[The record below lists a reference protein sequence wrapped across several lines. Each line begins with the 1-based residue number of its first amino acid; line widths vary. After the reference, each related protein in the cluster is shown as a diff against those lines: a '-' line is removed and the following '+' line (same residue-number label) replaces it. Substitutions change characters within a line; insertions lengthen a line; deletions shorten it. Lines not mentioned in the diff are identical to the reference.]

1 MRTAILLLLDG
12 QRTPP
17 WCCRVPPSR
26 RRCRFACAAPTCY
39 RAHVCVCVCVCRHF
53 AEKQFTTD
61 RFGTTVGALVYLS
74 LLPSLRAAGRHDL
87 MAEAIACA
95 ALCLWPLALTR
106 LGYRAFYV
114 RHRDTILL
122 VQ

>member
-1 MRTAILLLLDG
+1 M
-12 QRTPP
+12 
-17 WCCRVPPSR
+17 
-26 RRCRFACAAPTCY
+26 
-39 RAHVCVCVCVCRHF
+39 CVCRHF

-61 RFGTTVGALVYLS
+61 RFGTIVGALVYLS
-74 LLPSLRAAGRHDL
+74 LLPSLRAAGRYDL
-87 MAEAIACA
+87 MAAAIACA

-122 VQ
+122 IQ